1 MGLAR
6 NGYMT
11 ILLTFMPVAAG
22 IMDSDLRPLLAQVA
36 QGDRT
41 AFARLYDIVSGRLFG
56 IIGRIL
62 PRAELAEDALQETFM
77 RIWQRAASY
86 DETIASPMAW
96 MATIAR
102 NQAIDLRR
110 RSAERLAAAASE
122 LDETIADESPDPESL
137 AGQAGD
143 LRRLGECMQGLP
155 NERQQLVLL
164 AYRQGFTREEL
175 AERFKRPVTTIKTLL
190 RRSLIALKECLDGAR

>member
-1 MGLAR
+1 MGF
-6 NGYMT
+6 MT
-11 ILLTFMPVAAG
+11 IVLSYMPFAVG

-36 QGDRT
+36 QGDRA
-41 AFARLYDIVSGRLFG
+41 AFARLYDVVSGRLFG
-56 IIGRIL
+56 IISRIL
-62 PRAELAEDALQETFM
+62 PRPELAEDALQETFM
-77 RIWQRAASY
+77 RIWQRASSY
-86 DETIASPMAW
+86 DEAIAGPMAW

-122 LDETIADESPDPESL
+122 LDETLADESPDPESL

-143 LRRLGECMQGLP
+143 LRRLGDCMQGLP
-155 NERQQLVLL
+155 SERQQLVLL

>member
-1 MGLAR
+1 MDF
-6 NGYMT
+6 MT
-11 ILLTFMPVAAG
+11 IVLTFMPFAVG
-22 IMDSDLRPLLAQVA
+22 IMDNDLRQLLAQVA
-36 QGDRT
+36 RGDRA
-41 AFARLYDIVSGRLFG
+41 AFAKLYDVVSGRLFG

-62 PRAELAEDALQETFM
+62 PRAELAEDALQETFI
-77 RIWQRAASY
+77 RIWQRASSY

-102 NQAIDLRR
+102 NQAIDLKR

-122 LDETIADESPDPESL
+122 LDETLADESPDPESL

>member
-1 MGLAR
+1 MGF
-6 NGYMT
+6 MT
-11 ILLTFMPVAAG
+11 IVLSYMPFAVG

-36 QGDRT
+36 QGDRA
-41 AFARLYDIVSGRLFG
+41 AFARLYDVVSGRLFG
-56 IIGRIL
+56 IISRIL
-62 PRAELAEDALQETFM
+62 PRPELAEDALQETFM
-77 RIWQRAASY
+77 RIWQRASSY
-86 DETIASPMAW
+86 DEAIAGPMAW

-122 LDETIADESPDPESL
+122 LEETLADESPDPESL

-143 LRRLGECMQGLP
+143 LRRLGDCMQGLP
-155 NERQQLVLL
+155 SERQQLVLL

>member
-1 MGLAR
+1 MDF
-6 NGYMT
+6 MT
-11 ILLTFMPVAAG
+11 IVLTFMPFAVG
-22 IMDSDLRPLLAQVA
+22 IMDNDLRQLLAQVA
-36 QGDRT
+36 RGDRT
-41 AFARLYDIVSGRLFG
+41 AFAKLYDVVSGRLFG

-77 RIWQRAASY
+77 RIWQRASSY

-102 NQAIDLRR
+102 NQAIDLKR

-122 LDETIADESPDPESL
+122 LDETLADESPDPESL

-175 AERFKRPVTTIKTLL
+175 ATRFKRPVTTIKTLL

>member
-1 MGLAR
+1 MDF
-6 NGYMT
+6 MT
-11 ILLTFMPVAAG
+11 IVLTFMPFAVG
-22 IMDSDLRPLLAQVA
+22 IMDNDLRQLLAQVA
-36 QGDRT
+36 RGDRT
-41 AFARLYDIVSGRLFG
+41 AFAKLYDVVSGRLFG

-62 PRAELAEDALQETFM
+62 PRSELAEDALQETFM
-77 RIWQRAASY
+77 RIWQRASSY

-102 NQAIDLRR
+102 NQAIDLKR

-122 LDETIADESPDPESL
+122 LDETLADESPDPESL

>member
-1 MGLAR
+1 MDF
-6 NGYMT
+6 MT
-11 ILLTFMPVAAG
+11 IVLTFMPFAVG
-22 IMDSDLRPLLAQVA
+22 IMDNDLRQLLAQVA
-36 QGDRT
+36 RGDRT
-41 AFARLYDIVSGRLFG
+41 AFAKLYDVVSGRLFG

-77 RIWQRAASY
+77 RIWQRASSY

-102 NQAIDLRR
+102 NQAIDLKR
-110 RSAERLAAAASE
+110 RSAERLAALASE
-122 LDETIADESPDPESL
+122 LDETLADESPDPESL